1 MPLGATDAPW
11 VRASHDLGRV
21 FVSFGATNLVPS
33 AGLLPAA
40 GLAQRLELAGLI
52 DRRLK
57 LAKHGASSG
66 ATALTVIGV
75 MVAGGDSIDDTA
87 VLRAGTASLPFDGTR
102 VPSTVESWLRAHK
115 WSDVRQHDPISREL
129 PPGCGPAAP
138 DRATS
143 RRR

>member
-1 MPLGATDAPW
+1 
-11 VRASHDLGRV
+11 
-21 FVSFGATNLVPS
+21 VSFGATNLVPS

-40 GLAQRLELAGLI
+40 VLAQRLELAGLI
-52 DRRLK
+52 DRRLQ

-66 ATALTVIGV
+66 AKALTVIGA
-75 MVAGGDSIDDTA
+75 MLAGGDSIDDTV
-87 VLRAGTASLPFDGTR
+87 VLRAGAGSLRFDGTR
-102 VPSTVESWLRAHK
+102 VPSTVESWLRARK